1 MQYETIIG
9 FEVHVE
15 LSTATKVFCG
25 CSTKFGNPANTQV
38 CPVCLGLP
46 GSLPVLNRKAVDY
59 AIRAGLALS
68 CRINR
73 HTEFERKN
81 YYYPDLP
88 KNYQISQLRH
98 SIGEGGHLD
107 IIVDGRKKI
116 VRINNIH
123 LEEDAGKSIHVE
135 YGPGKG
141 ASTSSAL
148 STQHSA
154 LSTQH
159 SALSTQHSALS
170 TQHSALCSLVDLN
183 RAGTPL
189 LEIVSEPD
197 IRSVEEAVAYMN
209 ALRNLLL
216 YTQVSDCN
224 MHEGRLR
231 FEVNISHRP
240 LGQTELPNFRSEIK
254 NLASMK
260 SAARVIEYETRR
272 QTRALDKGE
281 ALRHDTRL
289 WDEARGRT
297 ETMRSKEQAHDYRYF
312 PEPDLVEVEID
323 DAWLERIRATLPE
336 LPAAKIT
343 RFVAQYGL
351 PEYDAEIL
359 TASRALA
366 DYYEAAAAALTYRP
380 SPLSA
385 QHSALSTDHSALSTQ
400 HSALSTHPSALSPQP
415 SALSPQPLPLSP
427 QHSAL
432 STQHSSLKALS
443 NWIMTELLRELNDRN
458 LEPSES
464 PVSPE
469 NLAGLVRMIADGTIS
484 GKIAKDVFAEMLE
497 GRGDPKSIVEQ
508 KGWVQVKD
516 TGAVEAWVDDAIAAN
531 PGPAREYAEGKD
543 RALGFLVGRIMKASK
558 GKANPQM
565 VNDLIRKKL
574 RG

>member
-1 MQYETIIG
+1 MVYETIIG

-38 CPVCLGLP
+38 CPVCLGMP
-46 GSLPVLNRKAVDY
+46 GSLPVLNHKAVDY
-59 AIRAGLALS
+59 AIRAALALS

-98 SIGEGGHLD
+98 SIGEDGHLD
-107 IIVDGRKKI
+107 IIVDGRKKR

-154 LSTQH
+154 LSTQP
-159 SALSTQHSALS
+159 SALC

-240 LGQTELPNFRSEIK
+240 MGQTELPSFRSEIK

-297 ETMRSKEQAHDYRYF
+297 EAMRSKELAHDYRYF

-323 DAWLERIRATLPE
+323 DAWLESIRATLPE
-336 LPAAKIT
+336 LPAAKMA
-343 RFVAQYGL
+343 RFVAQYEL

-359 TASRALA
+359 TASWALA
-366 DYYEAAAAALTYRP
+366 DYYEAAAAAYG
-380 SPLSA
+380 A
-385 QHSALSTDHSALSTQ
+385 QHSAPSTHPSP
-400 HSALSTHPSALSPQP
+400 LSTHPSPLSPQP
-415 SALSPQPLPLSP
+415 SALSPHPSPLSAQP
-427 QHSAL
+427 SAL
-432 STQHSSLKALS
+432 STQHSSAKALS

-464 PVSPE
+464 PISPE
-469 NLAGLVRMIADGTIS
+469 NLAGLVKMIADGTIS

-497 GRGDPKSIVEQ
+497 GRGDPRSIVEQ

-565 VNDLIRKKL
+565 VNDLIRRKL

>member
-159 SALSTQHSALS
+159 SALSTQHSVLS

-385 QHSALSTDHSALSTQ
+385 QHSALSTDPSALSTQ
-400 HSALSTHPSALSPQP
+400 HSALSTHPSPLSPQP

>member
-159 SALSTQHSALS
+159 SALSTQHSVLS

-385 QHSALSTDHSALSTQ
+385 QHSALSTDPSALSTQ

-469 NLAGLVRMIADGTIS
+469 NLAGLVKMIADGTIS

-497 GRGDPKSIVEQ
+497 GRGDAKSIVEQ

>member
-159 SALSTQHSALS
+159 SALSTQHSVLS

-385 QHSALSTDHSALSTQ
+385 QHSALSTDPSALSTQ